1 MRPIQNNLANFQ
13 INQIAMEQAA
23 LQATKNQHAEHVR
36 AQTAEEL
43 LKQQEQ
49 QDITKKKNLET
60 SQTDQNSQNKS
71 NTQNFKNLL
80 NSKEGTSKTD
90 SKETLLENIKPIQ
103 ISHIDFKA
111 WLFMSF
117 WFAGLREF
125 QPKP

>member
-23 LQATKNQHAEHVR
+23 LQAAKNQHAEHVR

-111 WLFMSF
+111 
-117 WFAGLREF
+117 
-125 QPKP
+125 